1 MAYSSM
7 TTQRGKLVSGG
18 RLQLP
23 AEMRRELGLSD
34 GDGVVMKIVDG
45 VIEVRPLKD
54 AISRVQN
61 RLREFAGPGPERASV
76 DG

>member
-1 MAYSSM
+1 MNA
-7 TTQRGKLVSGG
+7 QRGKLVSGG

-23 AEMRRELGLSD
+23 AEMRRELGLVD
-34 GDGVVMKIVDG
+34 GDVVVMKIVDG

-54 AISRVQN
+54 AIARVQS
-61 RLREFAGPGPERASV
+61 RLREFTGDETGRTSV